1 MLHWIPPEETIR
13 VPDIT
18 GIGVFTTS
26 YLEVTLS
33 NARVPVTLADSNPVI
48 CLKHRRSQ

>member
-18 GIGVFTTS
+18 GIGVFTIS
-26 YLEVTLS
+26 HLEVTLS
-33 NARVPVTLADSNPVI
+33 ITRVPVRLEDSNPVI
-48 CLKHRRSQ
+48 CLKHRRNQ